1 MRRAWGLNKCAAWLL
16 MPRMEYREHAV
27 PAELR
32 RHLASVWR
40 LVDASPAGEAQTIY
54 PDGCCELIVH
64 LATPPRGWD
73 AHRGWHDQAAT
84 LFAAQHL
91 GPVRLL
97 ASSPIDCVGLR
108 LQPEASAI
116 LGGRSLVRDRILD
129 LAGVDAPFSRALR
142 RAARAFANG
151 ETGVLWAL
159 VKRRLASQRALV
171 KRRLASQPIDG
182 AIAGAVAQLRGST
195 GATRI
200 ETVARTAGLSLRT
213 LQTRFRRQVG
223 LTPKEFARDMRLRA
237 TLQAMDAGDSA
248 LVDLAAD
255 QGFADQ
261 AHATREVRRITG
273 LAPARLRAALRKD
286 RAGEAAVRLAA
297 AFVRGHS

>member
-1 MRRAWGLNKCAAWLL
+1 

-32 RHLASVWR
+32 RHLASAWR

-73 AHRGWHDQAAT
+73 AQRGWHDQAAT

-97 ASSPIDCVGLR
+97 ATSPIDCVGLR

-129 LAGVDAPFSRALR
+129 LADVDPPFSRALR
-142 RAARAFANG
+142 RAARAFAKG
-151 ETGVLWAL
+151 ETGVLW
-159 VKRRLASQRALV
+159 SLV
-171 KRRLASQPIDG
+171 KRRLASQPIDE
-182 AIAGAVAQLRGST
+182 AVAGAVAQLRGST

-200 ETVARTAGLSLRT
+200 ETVARTAGLSLRS

-223 LTPKEFARDMRLRA
+223 LTPKEFARVMRLRA

-286 RAGEAAVRLAA
+286 RSGEAAVRLAA

>member
-1 MRRAWGLNKCAAWLL
+1 
-16 MPRMEYREHAV
+16 MEYLEHVV
-27 PAELR
+27 PADLR
-32 RHLASVWR
+32 LHLASAWR
-40 LVDASPAGEAQTIY
+40 LVDGSPAGETQTIY

-64 LATPPRGWD
+64 LASAPRGWD
-73 AHRGWHDQAAT
+73 AQRGWHDQAAT

-97 ASSPIDCVGLR
+97 ATMPIDCVGLR
-108 LQPEASAI
+108 LRPEASAI

-129 LAGVDAPFSRALR
+129 LAEIDAPFSRALR
-142 RAARAFANG
+142 RAARAFAHG
-151 ETGVLWAL
+151 DAGALW
-159 VKRRLASQRALV
+159 SLV
-171 KRRLASQPIDG
+171 KRRLASQPID
-182 AIAGAVAQLRGST
+182 AAVAGAVARLRDSA

-200 ETVARTAGLSLRT
+200 ETVARAAGLSLRS
-213 LQTRFRRQVG
+213 LQTRFRRHVG
-223 LTPKEFARDMRLRA
+223 LTPKEFARVMRLRA
-237 TLQAMDAGDSA
+237 TLQAMDAGDAA

-286 RAGEAAVRLAA
+286 RTGEAAVRLAA

>member
-1 MRRAWGLNKCAAWLL
+1 
-16 MPRMEYREHAV
+16 MPRMEYREHEV
-27 PAELR
+27 PAGLR
-32 RHLASVWR
+32 THLASAWR
-40 LVDASPAGEAQTIY
+40 LVDAAPAGEAQTIY

-64 LATPPRGWD
+64 LASPPRGWD
-73 AHRGWHDQAAT
+73 AQRGWHDQAAT

-97 ASSPIDCVGLR
+97 ASRPLDCVGLR
-108 LQPEASAI
+108 LQPEASAV

-129 LAGVDAPFSRALR
+129 LAEVDAPFSRALR
-142 RAARAFANG
+142 RAARAFAHG
-151 ETGVLWAL
+151 DADALWS
-159 VKRRLASQRALV
+159 VV
-171 KRRLASQPIDG
+171 KRRLASQPID
-182 AIAGAVAQLRGST
+182 AAVAGAVARLRDSA

-200 ETVARTAGLSLRT
+200 ETVARATGLGLRSL
-213 LQTRFRRQVG
+213 QMRFRRHVG
-223 LTPKEFARDMRLRA
+223 LTPKEFARVMRLRA
-237 TLQAMDAGDSA
+237 TLQAMDAGDDA
-248 LVDLAAD
+248 LAELAAD
-255 QGFADQ
+255 RGFADQ